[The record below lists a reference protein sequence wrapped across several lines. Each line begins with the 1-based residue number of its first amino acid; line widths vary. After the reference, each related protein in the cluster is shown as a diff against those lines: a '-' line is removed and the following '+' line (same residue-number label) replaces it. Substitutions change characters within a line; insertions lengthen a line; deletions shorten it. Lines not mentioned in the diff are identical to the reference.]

1 MGVVIQ
7 TIGFGIAAG
16 AVISLGAVG
25 FTVQFGISNV
35 LNITYGAF
43 MTLAAY
49 LGYWFLNRGVDVWVA
64 LVVVGLVLALV
75 SVAFNRALLSPLQRR
90 GAGFVSVVIATVA
103 AGIILQGVIVIL
115 VGPGAI
121 TYGAQFGRTVSGL
134 GFVFSVAQL
143 VIIGL
148 TLVLMLALHL
158 LLTRT
163 KIGRAMRATS
173 TNRTV
178 ARACGIQTER
188 IIDLTWLLTGFMCGC
203 TGVALA
209 VTTVTFDFS
218 LGATFLIYMIAAAVL
233 GGIAQPY
240 GAMIGGLVVG
250 VASQFGAAY
259 WSPAYQDVVAFTI
272 LIVMLLIRPRGLFA
286 AGGVSRRNLS
296 AT

>member
-1 MGVVIQ
+1 VGVVVQ

-35 LNITYGAF
+35 LNITYGAL

-49 LGYWFLNRGVDVWVA
+49 LGYWLLNRGLDVWVA
-64 LVVVGLVLALV
+64 LFLVGIALGV
-75 SVAFNRALLSPLQRR
+75 ISVAFNRVFLSPMQRR
-90 GAGFVSVVIATVA
+90 GAGFVSVVIGTVA
-103 AGIILQGVIVIL
+103 AGIILQGVIVIA

-121 TYGAQFGRTVSGL
+121 SYGAQFGSTESGL

-148 TLVLMLALHL
+148 TLVLMLGLHL
-158 LLTRT
+158 LLTQT

-188 IIDLTWLLTGFMCGC
+188 IIDLTWLLTGFMCGVA
-203 TGVALA
+203 GVALA
-209 VTTVTFDFS
+209 ITTVTFDFS

-250 VASQFGAAY
+250 IASQFGAAY

-272 LIVMLLIRPRGLFA
+272 LIIMLLIRPRGLFA
-286 AGGVSRRNLS
+286 AAGTARRNLS